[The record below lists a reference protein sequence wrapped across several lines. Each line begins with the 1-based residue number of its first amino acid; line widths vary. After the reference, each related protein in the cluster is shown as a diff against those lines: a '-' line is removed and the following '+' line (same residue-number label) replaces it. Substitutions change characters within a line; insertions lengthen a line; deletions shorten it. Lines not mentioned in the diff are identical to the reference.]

1 MSSVDSRS
9 ESNHATS
16 PKPITAQK
24 LWTKTKREAES
35 SEAGPPNDQ
44 TRTMKIELLIKTSNK
59 NNTCSTSV
67 GSGSLGRWFYNWD
80 SHWNPKSVA
89 TFPSLKAHASYVH

>member
-24 LWTKTKREAES
+24 PWNKTRREAES
-35 SEAGPPNDQ
+35 SEASPPNDQ
-44 TRTMKIELLIKTSNK
+44 TRTMKIELLIKTSNN

-67 GSGSLGRWFYNWD
+67 ESGSLGKWFYNWD
-80 SHWNPKSVA
+80 SHWNPNQLPLSQV
-89 TFPSLKAHASYVH
+89 